1 MRRDG
6 KRIKN
11 APPSYLVG
19 AYVMHKR
26 NDALNMTEVDVP
38 LAPISA
44 YVREKRGEGIRL
56 SHLGIILAAYV
67 RTVAEFPL
75 LNRFFVNKRP
85 YARRE
90 CTVCMVVMKPNGD
103 EAATSKMRFELEDDV
118 FAVQKTLDRF
128 VDGNRKDGDTNSTD
142 VTARVLT
149 RVPGLLSVVVAS
161 ARLLDRY
168 GLLPKSVIDL
178 SPFHSSIL
186 VSNLASIGAGH
197 IYHHIYNFGTTSV
210 ALTIG
215 KTREVAVRHGQ
226 EIRHERCLT
235 FGVSMDERICGGSY
249 FALAFA
255 RFKEYLADP
264 HKLEGPSKHPIVRE
278 WARPG
283 EYERMYAK
291 QCYKQ
296 AKKDIKKSRLPKPQA
311 KSARAKAKT
320 EYKQRMCEARELTKG
335 DQTPCS

>member
-1 MRRDG
+1 MRKDG

-90 CTVCMVVMKPNGD
+90 CAVCMVVMKPNGD
-103 EAATSKMRFELEDDV
+103 EAATSKMTFELEDDV

-128 VDGNRKDGDTNSTD
+128 VVGNREDGDTNSTD
-142 VTARVLT
+142 TTARILT
-149 RVPGLLSVVVAS
+149 RVPGLLTLVVTA
-161 ARLLDRY
+161 ARILDRY
-168 GLLPKSVIDL
+168 GLLPKWVIDL
-178 SPFHSSIL
+178 SPFHASIL

-210 ALTIG
+210 ALTVG
-215 KTREVAVRHGQ
+215 KTREVPVRHGKDV
-226 EIRHERCLT
+226 RYERCLT

-249 FALAFA
+249 FAEAFA

-264 HKLEGPSKHPIVRE
+264 KKLEGPSQKPIIRE

-283 EYERMYAK
+283 EYERIHAK
-291 QCYKQ
+291 QLYKR
-296 AKKDIKKSRLPKPQA
+296 AKKEIKKSTLPRPEA
-311 KSARAKAKT
+311 KSARKKAKVEYAKRRAEAKALS
-320 EYKQRMCEARELTKG
+320 RGEATV
-335 DQTPCS
+335 CA